1 MLSLFLASLL
11 FFAIHAAVSGTRL
24 RGVLINWIG
33 QGAYMGLFAGASAGA
48 LTWVI
53 LAYINAPHVELWA
66 DVAALKMLAV
76 PMMAVAVVLAVLAF
90 STPNPTAAGGENAL
104 TKERPARG
112 IIKVT
117 RHPFLVAVTIWAVA
131 HVMANGDLASL
142 VLFGGLL
149 ALSLI
154 GPRLIDA
161 KRAANYPKTWPRFQA
176 QTSWIPF
183 AAILQGRA
191 QVIMSEIGWARI
203 GVGVALFM
211 VIVMAGH
218 EWAIGIAVLTGH

>member
-11 FFAIHAAVSGTRL
+11 FFAIHAAVSGTHL
-24 RGVLINWIG
+24 RGVLINRIG

-90 STPNPTAAGGENAL
+90 STPNPTAAGGEKAL

-131 HVMANGDLASL
+131 HIMANGDLASL

-183 AAILQGRA
+183 VAILQGRA
-191 QVIMSEIGWARI
+191 QVTMSEIGWARI

-211 VIVMAGH
+211 VIVMTGH
-218 EWAIGIAVLTGH
+218 EWTIGIAVLPGH